1 MFKRIAL
8 AGLSATMGPVV
19 IIAVMGPRLE
29 AQIAPP
35 AADTPTFEAALIEPA
50 ADTGRRGGRG
60 RLLTLPMDQSL
71 RRASSFDR

>member
-35 AADTPTFEAALIEPA
+35 AADTPTFEAASIKSA
-50 ADTGRRGGRG
+50 AGC
-60 RLLTLPMDQSL
+60 
-71 RRASSFDR
+71 